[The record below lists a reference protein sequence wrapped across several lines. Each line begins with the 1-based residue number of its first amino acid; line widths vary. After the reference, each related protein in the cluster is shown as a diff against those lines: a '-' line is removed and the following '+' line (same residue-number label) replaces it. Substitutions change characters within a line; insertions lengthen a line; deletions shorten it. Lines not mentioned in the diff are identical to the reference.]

1 MLSLSL
7 FQHCQLLSTSV
18 LFFICWSISLPFS
31 TNPHSWRVLN
41 IHMHTNANI
50 LPCCLVQMVV
60 APVTSRGKQSTIIFP
75 TAAAVMVGLICCCHQ
90 CNRHIIQ
97 SRLSSSTESF
107 HNSKKHLEKIS
118 AVIEKKN
125 NALHKDKN
133 LKFYQ
138 TTVNGSKS
146 L

>member
-18 LFFICWSISLPFS
+18 LFFIYSSISLPFS

-41 IHMHTNANI
+41 IHMRTNANI

-75 TAAAVMVGLICCCHQ
+75 TAVMVGLICCCHQ

-97 SRLSSSTESF
+97 SLLSSSTESF

-118 AVIEKKN
+118 AVIEKKIT
-125 NALHKDKN
+125 LYIRIKICSFIRLQQMGPSHC
-133 LKFYQ
+133 
-138 TTVNGSKS
+138 S
-146 L
+146 